1 MAIIKDPTKNAKEA
15 ITHYTVLERF
25 NGFTFIRCRLETG
38 RTHQI
43 RVHMAS
49 LGHPLLG
56 DEVYGGDKTKLGQTA
71 KSLISGQCLHAGEL
85 VLTHPK
91 TKEQMHF
98 TCPMPENMTALLEKL
113 RRIQ

>member
-1 MAIIKDPTKNAKEA
+1 MAIIKDPTKNSKEA

-25 NGFTFIRCRLETG
+25 VGFTFIKCRLETG

-49 LGHPLLG
+49 LGHSLLG
-56 DEVYGGDKTKLGQTA
+56 DEVYGGDKTKFGQTT

-85 VLTHPK
+85 VLTHPR
-91 TKEQMHF
+91 TNELMRF

-113 RRIQ
+113 RRMQ